1 MRVLSV
7 VLALVSLATAACN
20 APTSSGG
27 AGGNAAPAAS
37 QPQAQVAGTL
47 LQVMRSILFPNSN
60 IIFDTQTNDPGAPPK
75 KDAGGPPGAGAGASA
90 AFANVYTGWP
100 VVESSSVALA
110 EAANL
115 IMLPGRVC
123 SNGKPVPVDREDFK
137 KFAQGLR
144 EAGLASLKAAQSKSQ
159 DAMVEVSGTVAD
171 ACAACHE
178 VYRDV
183 GPVGGPERCSVP
195 VK

>member
-1 MRVLSV
+1 MRVLTV
-7 VLALVSLATAACN
+7 VLVLFSLSIFACS
-20 APTSSGG
+20 APNTTSGTGG
-27 AGGNAAPAAS
+27 TAAPAAS
-37 QPQAQVAGTL
+37 ASPATQPEGTL

-60 IIFDTQTNDPGAPPK
+60 IIFDTQTKDPGAPPPK
-75 KDAGGPPGAGAGASA
+75 TAAGAGAGASA
-90 AFANVYTGWP
+90 TFANVYTGWN
-100 VVESSSVALA
+100 VVENSAVALS

-115 IMLPGRVC
+115 IMLPGRMC
-123 SNGKPVPVDREDFK
+123 DNGKPVPIDRDDFK

-144 EAGLASLKAAQSKSQ
+144 DAGRAALKAAQSKSQ

-183 GPVGGPERCSVP
+183 GPVGGPERCSIP
-195 VK
+195 KS

>member
-1 MRVLSV
+1 MRVLSL
-7 VLALVSLATAACN
+7 VLVLLSVGTVACN
-20 APTSSGG
+20 APTSSGTGG
-27 AGGNAAPAAS
+27 AAAPAAS
-37 QPQAQVAGTL
+37 AAPAPQVAGNL

-60 IIFDTQTNDPGAPPK
+60 IIFDTQTNDPEAPK
-75 KDAGGPPGAGAGASA
+75 KDAGRGAGAGAGASA
-90 AFANVYTGWP
+90 QFANVYTGWP
-100 VVESSSVALA
+100 VVESSAVALA

-115 IMLPGRVC
+115 VVLPGRVC
-123 SNGKPVPVDREDFK
+123 SNGKPVPVEREDFK

-183 GPVGGPERCSVP
+183 GPAGGPERCSIP

>member
-1 MRVLSV
+1 
-7 VLALVSLATAACN
+7 LALLSLATAACN
-20 APTSSGG
+20 APSSGG
-27 AGGNAAPAAS
+27 AGDNAAPAAS
-37 QPQAQVAGTL
+37 QPQAQVAGNL
-47 LQVMRSILFPNSN
+47 LYVMRSILFPNSN
-60 IIFDTQTNDPGAPPK
+60 IIFDTQTNDPGAPK

-90 AFANVYTGWP
+90 AFANIYTGWP
-100 VVESSSVALA
+100 AVESSAVALA

-123 SNGKPVPVDREDFK
+123 SNGKPVPVEQEDFK
-137 KFAQGLR
+137 KFNQGLR
-144 EAGLASLKAAQSKSQ
+144 EAGLAALKAAQSKSQ

-178 VYRDV
+178 VYRDI
-183 GPVGGPERCSVP
+183 GPAGGPERCSVP

>member
-20 APTSSGG
+20 APTSRGG

-90 AFANVYTGWP
+90 TFANVYTGWP

-195 VK
+195 AK